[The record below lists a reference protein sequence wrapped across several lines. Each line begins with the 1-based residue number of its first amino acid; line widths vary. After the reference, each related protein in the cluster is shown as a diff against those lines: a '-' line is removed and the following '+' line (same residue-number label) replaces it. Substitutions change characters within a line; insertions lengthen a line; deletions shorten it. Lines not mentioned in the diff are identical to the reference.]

1 MLRIAQEDMGDL
13 LEHYPQLLD
22 TLRALHTDRGKQ
34 RRRSQPRKTGD
45 KASVTASRP
54 GSSDSISALH
64 AGSAAADSPV
74 PGSLTNNSLSI
85 MGKASVNGSLGGWEP
100 MQQQLHKLQQQPI
113 KEQPLLRLDIAQ
125 PGLEQALALSFAARS
140 VHAAAGS
147 TGDQQGQAGDDA
159 VVSAGREATGP
170 GQLRTV
176 PAALDSLQVQQQ
188 QQPNGNV
195 TAEQLQQQIQRLS
208 RQLSEQ
214 HSALMDEM
222 QFQRYMIH
230 QVPGRIMNH
239 LVMVLGSPTED
250 QRRMLAA
257 TTEQWNKQQR
267 WNL

>member
-1 MLRIAQEDMGDL
+1 
-13 LEHYPQLLD
+13 
-22 TLRALHTDRGKQ
+22 
-34 RRRSQPRKTGD
+34 
-45 KASVTASRP
+45 
-54 GSSDSISALH
+54 
-64 AGSAAADSPV
+64 
-74 PGSLTNNSLSI
+74 